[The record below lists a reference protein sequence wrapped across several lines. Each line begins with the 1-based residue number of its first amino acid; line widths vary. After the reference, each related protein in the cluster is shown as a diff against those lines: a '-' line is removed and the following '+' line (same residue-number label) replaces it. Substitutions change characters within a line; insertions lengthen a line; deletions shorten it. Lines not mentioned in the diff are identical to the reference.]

1 MGFEE
6 LTQGDTPSKQAFKER
21 EDMPALK
28 VKWML

>member
-6 LTQGDTPSKQAFKER
+6 LTRGDTPSKQAFKER
-21 EDMPALK
+21 EEPALK